1 MYLENKNVLLF
12 LSVFDPLK
20 NRTMKLFR
28 TNLVYLTIS
37 AFVFLQIPILIA
49 GSNTKDRRIPSNFST
64 NSVVASVKSA
74 EEIITEKADSIYDTL
89 QLLQAGLKEEAF
101 ELAYKGYYKLLEE
114 GMVNRTEVLT
124 IADFSKSS
132 SENRFYVIDIAEG
145 KILFQTLVAHG
156 RNSGLNYAT
165 EFSNKPES
173 KKSSLGFYLTLQT
186 YFGGNGY
193 SLKLKGLEKGIND
206 KAYDRAI
213 VLHGSDYVTA
223 RFANSNGYLGRS
235 LGCPAVPAKLTAGI
249 INTIKN
255 GSVMFIY
262 HPSKQY
268 QAQSTIL
275 NS

>member
-49 GSNTKDRRIPSNFST
+49 GSNTKGRKIPSNFST